1 MSADWY
7 FLRRGW
13 FGKRRSVGP
22 ISEVEFCTF
31 IRRGVIDPE
40 TMISSTSKTH
50 GHWHRL
56 REIDCAMQLYQAT
69 HPGSSPPRNQA
80 GS

>member
-22 ISEVEFCTF
+22 ISEVEFCNF
-31 IRRGVIDPE
+31 IRRGVVDPE
-40 TMISSTSKTH
+40 TMICSTSKTH

-56 REIDCAMQLYQAT
+56 REIDCAMQLYQAA
-69 HPGSSPPRNQA
+69 HPGGSSPPKPP